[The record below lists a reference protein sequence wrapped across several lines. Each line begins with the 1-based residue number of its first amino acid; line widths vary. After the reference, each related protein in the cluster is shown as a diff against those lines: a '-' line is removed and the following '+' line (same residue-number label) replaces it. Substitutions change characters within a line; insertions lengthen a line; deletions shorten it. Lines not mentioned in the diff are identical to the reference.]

1 MKTLYQASYSFTRPS
16 DTTAYASG
24 DLIANST
31 TAGSV
36 VPLSWA
42 FPANAPAEI
51 PAIRL
56 TIDTALLANA
66 TFRLHL
72 LNAIPTFVTGG
83 DNSAVATV
91 VATGY
96 DKLLLAYEGTLST
109 VTANGASGLLVPL
122 DGLVVPIRKAPT
134 AAVSTLLYG
143 FLEARAAYVPASGS
157 IWTATLILEK

>member
-1 MKTLYQASYSFTRPS
+1 MISMYEKAYSFTRPS

-42 FPANAPAEI
+42 FPSNAPSLI
-51 PAIRL
+51 SAIRL
-56 TIDTALLANA
+56 TISTALVTNA

-72 LNAIPTFVTGG
+72 LNAIPTFTAAG
-83 DNSAVATV
+83 DNSAFGTV

-96 DKLLLAYEGTLST
+96 DKLIASYEGTLSML
-109 VTANGASGLLVPL
+109 TADGAAGLLVPV
-122 DGLVVPIRKAPT
+122 DGMVIPVLKKPT

-143 FLEARAAYVPASGS
+143 ALEARAAYVPASAS
-157 IWTATLILEK
+157 VWTATLILEK

>member
-1 MKTLYQASYSFTRPS
+1 MITLYEKSYNFTRPA
-16 DTTAYASG
+16 DTTTYTAG
-24 DLIANST
+24 DLIANSVT
-31 TAGSV
+31 PGSV

-42 FPANAPAEI
+42 FPSNAPNQI

-56 TIDTALLANA
+56 TVNTALLANA

-83 DNSAVATV
+83 DNSAISTV

-109 VTANGASGLLVPL
+109 VTADGASGLLVPL
-122 DGLVVPIRKAPT
+122 DGLVIPVRKVPT
-134 AAVSTLLYG
+134 AAVQTLLYG

-157 IWTATLILEK
+157 VWTASLVLEK